1 MKRWITWTAAGL
13 VVVLLGLGVWR
24 TMAARQAQQKAL
36 AEASTQ
42 REAAPLQL
50 AADEVITVQAH
61 SLALGVPVSGALR
74 AVDSAMIKARVAGEL
89 QGLTL
94 REGDSVRA
102 GQVVARIDPT
112 ESQARLR
119 QAQQQADAA
128 KAQVDINQRQLD
140 NNKALVDQGFIS
152 QTALQNAMA
161 SLNGAKATHMAAV
174 AALDVARKAL
184 DDATL
189 RSPIS
194 GQIAQ
199 RLAQPGERMALDA
212 RIVEV
217 VNLTQLELEAA
228 LPAADAGLVRQGMKA
243 QLKIEGQDEAVTAQ
257 VLRINPAAQ
266 AASRSVLVY
275 LSVPGQEGLRQGLF
289 AEGLLGTRSAR
300 ALAVPLSSVRTDKPL
315 PYVQVVDGDRV
326 RHVSVQT
333 GTRTEKTQQNI
344 TLTWVEVKGLSEGTQ
359 VLMHQLFYNL
369 INNALK
375 FAKLDNETLIT
386 IESTIIG
393 ANDKKMAKIIIT
405 DNGIGLDPDYVHKIF
420 DVFSRLNAKDE
431 YEGTGLGLAL
441 CKKIVQRHHGTIQ
454 ATGVKGESAIFTILL
469 PVVQVQR
476 IVRQSLTTNH
486 SSSILTIPPSIL
498 STCKR

>member
-1 MKRWITWTAAGL
+1 MKKSTFWILTAVAAAALVAGGARWLSQRQPASNTAKTSAPAAPVIEL
-13 VVVLLGLGVWR
+13 SASDVVQVQNIDMVLGL
-24 TMAARQAQQKAL
+24 
-36 AEASTQ
+36 
-42 REAAPLQL
+42 
-50 AADEVITVQAH
+50 
-61 SLALGVPVSGALR
+61 PVSGTLKASQ
-74 AVDSAMIKARVAGEL
+74 SAMVKARVVGEL
-89 QGLTL
+89 LELTV
-94 REGDSVRA
+94 REGDVVKA
-102 GQVVARIDPT
+102 GQVIARIDPT
-112 ESQARLR
+112 EYQARER
-119 QAQQQADAA
+119 QAKQQADAA
-128 KAQVDINQRQLD
+128 WAQVDIAQKQYD

-275 LSVPGQEGLRQGLF
+275 LGVPGQEGLRQGLF

-359 VLMHQLFYNL
+359 VLM
-369 INNALK
+369 AS
-375 FAKLDNETLIT
+375 A
-386 IESTIIG
+386 G
-393 ANDKKMAKIIIT
+393 A
-405 DNGIGLDPDYVHKIF
+405 V
-420 DVFSRLNAKDE
+420 R
-431 YEGTGLGLAL
+431 EGTQVKFTA
-441 CKKIVQRHHGTIQ
+441 
-454 ATGVKGESAIFTILL
+454 GV
-469 PVVQVQR
+469 R
-476 IVRQSLTTNH
+476 
-486 SSSILTIPPSIL
+486 
-498 STCKR
+498 

>member
-1 MKRWITWTAAGL
+1 MKKSTYWILTAVAAAALVAGGARWLSQRQPASNTAKTSAPAAPVIEL
-13 VVVLLGLGVWR
+13 SASDVVQVQNMDMVLGL
-24 TMAARQAQQKAL
+24 
-36 AEASTQ
+36 
-42 REAAPLQL
+42 
-50 AADEVITVQAH
+50 
-61 SLALGVPVSGALR
+61 PVSGTLKASQ
-74 AVDSAMIKARVAGEL
+74 SAMVKARVVGEL
-89 QGLTL
+89 LELTV
-94 REGDSVRA
+94 REGDVVKV
-102 GQVVARIDPT
+102 GQVIARIDPT
-112 ESQARLR
+112 EYQARER
-119 QAQQQADAA
+119 QAKQQADAA
-128 KAQVDINQRQLD
+128 WAQVDIAQKQYD

-275 LSVPGQEGLRQGLF
+275 LGVPGQEGLRQGLF

-333 GTRTEKTQQNI
+333 GTRTEKTQQNV

-359 VLMHQLFYNL
+359 VLM
-369 INNALK
+369 AS
-375 FAKLDNETLIT
+375 A
-386 IESTIIG
+386 G
-393 ANDKKMAKIIIT
+393 A
-405 DNGIGLDPDYVHKIF
+405 V
-420 DVFSRLNAKDE
+420 R
-431 YEGTGLGLAL
+431 EGTQVKFTA
-441 CKKIVQRHHGTIQ
+441 
-454 ATGVKGESAIFTILL
+454 GV
-469 PVVQVQR
+469 R
-476 IVRQSLTTNH
+476 
-486 SSSILTIPPSIL
+486 
-498 STCKR
+498 

>member
-1 MKRWITWTAAGL
+1 MKKSTYWILTAVAAAALVAGGARWLSQRQPASNTAKTSAPAAPVIEL
-13 VVVLLGLGVWR
+13 SASDVVQVQNMDMVLGL
-24 TMAARQAQQKAL
+24 
-36 AEASTQ
+36 
-42 REAAPLQL
+42 
-50 AADEVITVQAH
+50 
-61 SLALGVPVSGALR
+61 PVSGTLKASQ
-74 AVDSAMIKARVAGEL
+74 SAMVKARVVGEL
-89 QGLTL
+89 LELTV
-94 REGDSVRA
+94 REGDVVKA
-102 GQVVARIDPT
+102 GQVIARIDPT
-112 ESQARLR
+112 EYQARER
-119 QAQQQADAA
+119 QAKQQADAA
-128 KAQVDINQRQLD
+128 WAQVDIAQKQYD

-275 LSVPGQEGLRQGLF
+275 LGVPGQEGLRQGLF

-333 GTRTEKTQQNI
+333 GTRTEKTQQNV

-359 VLMHQLFYNL
+359 VLM
-369 INNALK
+369 AS
-375 FAKLDNETLIT
+375 A
-386 IESTIIG
+386 G
-393 ANDKKMAKIIIT
+393 A
-405 DNGIGLDPDYVHKIF
+405 V
-420 DVFSRLNAKDE
+420 R
-431 YEGTGLGLAL
+431 EGTQVKFTA
-441 CKKIVQRHHGTIQ
+441 
-454 ATGVKGESAIFTILL
+454 GV
-469 PVVQVQR
+469 R
-476 IVRQSLTTNH
+476 
-486 SSSILTIPPSIL
+486 
-498 STCKR
+498 

>member
-1 MKRWITWTAAGL
+1 VAAAALVAGGARWLSQRQPASNTAKTSAPAAPVIEL
-13 VVVLLGLGVWR
+13 SASDVVQVQNMDMVLGL
-24 TMAARQAQQKAL
+24 
-36 AEASTQ
+36 
-42 REAAPLQL
+42 
-50 AADEVITVQAH
+50 
-61 SLALGVPVSGALR
+61 PVSGTLKASQ
-74 AVDSAMIKARVAGEL
+74 SAMVKARVVGEL
-89 QGLTL
+89 LELTV
-94 REGDSVRA
+94 REGDVVKV
-102 GQVVARIDPT
+102 GQVIARIDPT
-112 ESQARLR
+112 EYQARER
-119 QAQQQADAA
+119 QAKQQADAA
-128 KAQVDINQRQLD
+128 WAQVDIAQKQYD

-275 LSVPGQEGLRQGLF
+275 LGVPGQ
-289 AEGLLGTRSAR
+289 EGLLGTRSAR

-333 GTRTEKTQQNI
+333 GTRTEKTQQNV

-359 VLMHQLFYNL
+359 VLM
-369 INNALK
+369 AS
-375 FAKLDNETLIT
+375 A
-386 IESTIIG
+386 G
-393 ANDKKMAKIIIT
+393 A
-405 DNGIGLDPDYVHKIF
+405 V
-420 DVFSRLNAKDE
+420 R
-431 YEGTGLGLAL
+431 EGTQVKFTA
-441 CKKIVQRHHGTIQ
+441 
-454 ATGVKGESAIFTILL
+454 GV
-469 PVVQVQR
+469 R
-476 IVRQSLTTNH
+476 
-486 SSSILTIPPSIL
+486 
-498 STCKR
+498 